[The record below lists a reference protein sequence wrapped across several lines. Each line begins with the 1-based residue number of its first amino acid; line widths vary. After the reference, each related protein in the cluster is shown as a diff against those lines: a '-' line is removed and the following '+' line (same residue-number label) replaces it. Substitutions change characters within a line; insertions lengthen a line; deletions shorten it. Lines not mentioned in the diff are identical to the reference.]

1 MIREKIGFGIIG
13 LGNVAKTQAYAL
25 EHSAYCYLA
34 AVYSPSME
42 KGMYYSEQ
50 YRCRHYTDLSAFLS
64 DRSVSVVVISTPSGL
79 HRDIALE
86 CLRAGKHILVEKPL
100 EITVERGEE
109 IVREGKRRG
118 LLVGGIFQNR
128 FYDAAMKIR
137 TAIDSGR
144 FVRIVMLE
152 ASCKWLRDQN
162 YYDSGAWRG
171 TKEIDGGGCLM
182 NQAIHAVDLLQ
193 WFGGDVVSVSGSIAT
208 TAHERIDV
216 EDNGAAVV
224 DFRSG
229 AVGIINASTSIYPGF
244 SRRIEILGTEGSAVM
259 EDEALTV
266 WKFRSETEEDER
278 IREKYSFIQSSGAS
292 SSATDLNYIGHMRQ
306 FDDFSSAVTGD
317 GKLLVDGEEALKA
330 VRIIRG
336 IYRSAEEGRR
346 ITL

>member
-1 MIREKIGFGIIG
+1 MLREKIGFGIIG
-13 LGNVAKTQAYAL
+13 LGNVAETQAYAL
-25 EHSAYCYLA
+25 SHSQYCRLA
-34 AVYSPSME
+34 AVYSPSTE
-42 KGMYYSEQ
+42 KGMRYSEN
-50 YRCRHYTDLSAFLS
+50 YGCRHYTDLSSFLS
-64 DRSVSVVVISTPSGL
+64 DSRVSVVVISTPSGL

-86 CLRAGKHILVEKPL
+86 CLRKGKHILVEKPL

-109 IVREGKRRG
+109 IVREGKSLG

-137 TAIDSGR
+137 SAIDSGR
-144 FVRIVMLE
+144 FGRIVMLE
-152 ASCKWLRDQN
+152 ASCKWLRDQD

-193 WFGGDVVSVSGSIAT
+193 WFGGEVGSVSGSIAT

-216 EDNGAAVV
+216 EDNGAAVLE
-224 DFRSG
+224 FRSG
-229 AVGIINASTSIYPGF
+229 AIGIINASTSIYPGF

-266 WKFRSETEEDER
+266 WKFRNETEEDET
-278 IREKYSFIQSSGAS
+278 IRKTYSSIQSSGAS
-292 SSATDLNYIGHMRQ
+292 SSATSLNYIGHMRQ
-306 FDDFSSAVTGD
+306 FDDFSSAVTGN
-317 GKLLVDGEEALKA
+317 GRLLVDGEEALKA

-336 IYRSAEEGRR
+336 IYRSAGEGRR